1 MGADYGARDT
11 LTPKYYSQRQ
21 LSPYRGMLHVVD
33 VGHALAYTVDGEH
46 WRARLRSR
54 EGRLWPVGGWMDDAH
69 RFSPADS
76 ASLMEAVDRR
86 PPLPFPQADRVELW
100 LLDKRAGAPLA
111 LLQTRNTLS
120 AAEAPADAAWCPFLA
135 GDTDFQAE
143 CLRVPDAGQPGAAW
157 PVPHRDVLASYVN
170 DAAGPSP
177 AAQWFLRD
185 SKRRG
190 AGLNGLR
197 LEPAW
202 QGRTLAREVFP
213 EMLVSEQWS
222 DATAAA
228 LASEFHDWNAAA
240 LLTHLDLTSET
251 RRRLEA
257 AACRRPDKLLEVFR
271 LIPGFVDRARLEIAL
286 VQARLMQTRATA
298 EA

>member
-1 MGADYGARDT
+1 

-33 VGHALAYTVDGEH
+33 VGHALAYTMDGEH

-76 ASLMEAVDRR
+76 ASLMDAVDRR
-86 PPLPFPQADRVELW
+86 PPLPFPQVDRVELW
-100 LLDKRAGAPLA
+100 LLDKHAGVPLA
-111 LLQTRNTLS
+111 LLQTRNTVS
-120 AAEAPADAAWCPFLA
+120 AAEVPADPAWRPFLA
-135 GDTDFQAE
+135 GDTDFHAE
-143 CLRVPDAGQPGAAW
+143 CLCVPDAAHPGAAW
-157 PVPHRDVLASYVN
+157 PVPHRDVLAGYVN
-170 DAAGPSP
+170 TAAGPCP

-185 SKRRG
+185 SQGRG
-190 AGLNGLR
+190 AALKGLR
-197 LEPAW
+197 LDPGW
-202 QGRTLAREVFP
+202 QGRTLGKEAFP
-213 EMLVSEQWS
+213 EMLVSERWS
-222 DATAAA
+222 DATATA
-228 LASEFHDWNAAA
+228 LASEYHDWNAAA

-271 LIPGFVDRARLEIAL
+271 LIPRFVDRARLEIAL
-286 VQARLMQTRATA
+286 VQARLMQARATA